1 MYIYIY
7 LQMYVCIVFMKP
19 RQNWWNLP
27 FLSIKTATDLGCST
41 CSTINASAASF
52 VGTGTTGDREHFF
65 GPKNGKNIE
74 VSINGGT
81 RKWMVYNENPFINGF
96 IVGSPHLRKIPY
108 GETWESRV
116 KYKSLPIF
124 SLSISFWCPFLNQQ
138 IQRLMRIPNFM
149 QYLCMRDWAP
159 MDVVDQKNLSLCLDA
174 TRYIVSL

>member
-7 LQMYVCIVFMKP
+7 ICIYIYIFTDICMYSLHEAPSKLVKSPI
-19 RQNWWNLP
+19 
-27 FLSIKTATDLGCST
+27 SIYKTATDMGCST

-96 IVGSPHLRKIPY
+96 IVGSSHLRKIPY

-116 KYKSLPIF
+116 YQCLVF
-124 SLSISFWCPFLNQQ
+124 
-138 IQRLMRIPNFM
+138 
-149 QYLCMRDWAP
+149 
-159 MDVVDQKNLSLCLDA
+159 LCLSG
-174 TRYIVSL
+174 VLF